1 MASDGFPYPVD
12 LPGNFSAA
20 DKPKTGEHWSDCAVH
35 NEPALPAGPCDCG
48 AQDDAEIAR
57 ILAIPDAEILAGATP
72 EHLAALAA
80 EPGRALREARVARAI
95 NEALSDC
102 STTDFYAISEEGIDN
117 LARIAARA
125 AVISL
130 TQKNRRE

>member
-12 LPGNFSAA
+12 LPGNFSVA
-20 DKPKTGEHWSDCAVH
+20 DRPKPGEHWSDCAVH

-48 AQDDAEIAR
+48 TQDDAEIAR

-80 EPGRALREARVARAI
+80 EPGRALRELRLTAVIRA
-95 NEALSDC
+95 ALSDC
-102 STTDFYAISEEGIDN
+102 STTDWYDISDEGVAN
-117 LARIAARA
+117 LAGVAARA
-125 AVISL
+125 VI
-130 TQKNRRE
+130 KRGGEP